1 MGIQISVQVLQ
12 YFWIAWKKRC
22 FSDYLIHPVA
32 DFDID
37 YKDLNIVDNKE
48 SLLYSIIVI
57 SMLGLGY
64 EGSDRPLKAWEDSK
78 TNGNENPFEHAQL
91 DIMTHFLW

>member
-12 YFWIAWKKRC
+12 YFWIAWKKKRC

-32 DFDID
+32 DFDTD
-37 YKDLNIVDNKE
+37 YRDLNIVDNKE

-64 EGSDRPLKAWEDSK
+64 EGSVPSK
-78 TNGNENPFEHAQL
+78 HERTAKQMATKTLLNMPN
-91 DIMTHFLW
+91 